1 MRLMVSGLAKE
12 LVSASE
18 LQNELVKKLGLGLVS
33 ELGLVSA
40 LELGL
45 VSVLSSRRALVSR
58 WALQKGLVKER
69 ALA

>member
-1 MRLMVSGLAKE
+1 MAKE

-18 LQNELVKKLGLGLVS
+18 LQNELVKKVGLGLVS

-45 VSVLSSRRALVSR
+45 VSALELGLELG
-58 WALQKGLVKER
+58 LQKGSVKER
-69 ALA
+69 GLA